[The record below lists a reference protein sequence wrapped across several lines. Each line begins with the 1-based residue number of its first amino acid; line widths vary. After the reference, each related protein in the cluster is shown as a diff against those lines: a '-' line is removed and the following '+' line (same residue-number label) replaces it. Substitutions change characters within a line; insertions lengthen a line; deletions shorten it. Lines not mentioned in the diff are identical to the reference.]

1 LDSRRVQIVSLAV
14 RYAMPAIYAIRAGAA
29 AGGLMSY
36 GPQQGE
42 AERQAGIYT
51 ARILKG
57 ERAADL
63 PIVRTSKFEF
73 VINLQAARTID
84 IEVPPLLAA
93 RADEIIE

>member
-1 LDSRRVQIVSLAV
+1 MDRNKGKPS
-14 RYAMPAIYAIRAGAA
+14 
-29 AGGLMSY
+29 
-36 GPQQGE
+36 
-42 AERQAGIYT
+42 YT